1 MYLNPHSRLKS
12 NEYYENTSTD
22 CEIKLSKNP
31 SFVDL
36 TSNRPVSGISEN
48 SVASVAAI
56 SRTLALMQRHR
67 ERKFT
72 RSAASFPTKSC
83 EVC

>member
-1 MYLNPHSRLKS
+1 M
-12 NEYYENTSTD
+12 
-22 CEIKLSKNP
+22 
-31 SFVDL
+31 
-36 TSNRPVSGISEN
+36 ISEN

-67 ERKFT
+67 ERKIS

-83 EVC
+83 EV